1 MKSKDSKEKM
11 RSIYEQCVAEGNTS
25 LQQIAECLNNEKW
38 DLTRGKTWT
47 AARVKKLEKQLQV
60 SRQSSK
66 VKSMGIKKDNV
77 IEAADK
83 FSKKEEIWIPN

>member
-1 MKSKDSKEKM
+1 MKLKDSREKM

-38 DLTRGKTWT
+38 DLTRGKIWT
-47 AARVKKLEKQLQV
+47 AARVKKLERQLQV
-60 SRQSSK
+60 SRPSNK
-66 VKSMGIKKDNV
+66 AKSMGIKKDNV

>member
-1 MKSKDSKEKM
+1 MYSTDIVTSFLKD
-11 RSIYEQCVAEGNTS
+11 
-25 LQQIAECLNNEKW
+25 NEKI
-38 DLTRGKTWT
+38 LLLKR
-47 AARVKKLEKQLQV
+47 
-60 SRQSSK
+60 SSK